1 MRTFLDSGSQAIF
14 IKESNAKALMLKIV
28 RTQTPISPLGAAKA
42 QKTLGVL
49 PTRLNQTLDTIL
61 HNIPKITNTLL
72 EKHIDISQLN
82 NVKTLPLADPIFIVP
97 GKTDIFFG
105 ADVLEDICL
114 ENRIRDNGVV
124 IRESLFGWVISGPV
138 NEVSNLLDYAISSN
152 VSVVSETTDDLLSKF
167 WELEN
172 ILIKKHLTEEEAAC
186 EKHFNDTTIWKP
198 DGRFVVQL
206 PFRPSDIKLG
216 LSRASALK
224 RFFSLERKLNANP
237 ELKKIHCIH
246 TRIHWT
252 WPYGTCVPK
261 MN

>member
-1 MRTFLDSGSQAIF
+1 MWNQIAMRRKKNQAAEGFCAKATNTSTVLLLTVTVKIQGHSGKDIQMRTLLDSGSQAIF

-172 ILIKKHLTEEEAAC
+172 ILIKKHLTEEEAA
-186 EKHFNDTTIWKP
+186 T
-198 DGRFVVQL
+198 L
-206 PFRPSDIKLG
+206 
-216 LSRASALK
+216 
-224 RFFSLERKLNANP
+224 
-237 ELKKIHCIH
+237 
-246 TRIHWT
+246 
-252 WPYGTCVPK
+252 
-261 MN
+261 